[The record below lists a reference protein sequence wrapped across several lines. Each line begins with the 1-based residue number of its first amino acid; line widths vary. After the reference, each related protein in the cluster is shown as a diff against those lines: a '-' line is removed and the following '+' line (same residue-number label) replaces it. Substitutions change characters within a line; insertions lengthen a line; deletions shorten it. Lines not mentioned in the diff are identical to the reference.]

1 MIRPLLTE
9 LALFLLPFAAYA
21 IFLLATRSGVLD
33 PASWPMQRLLSLA
46 AVALVLLLG
55 SFLVIAQFDRY
66 HADSTYLP
74 AHLENG
80 KLVPGGAK

>member
-9 LALFLLPFAAYA
+9 IALFLLPFAGYA
-21 IFLLATRSGVLD
+21 VFLWATRAGVLD
-33 PASWPMQRLLSLA
+33 PASWPIQRLLSLTV
-46 AVALVLLLG
+46 VALLLLLG

-66 HADSTYLP
+66 HAGSTYLP

>member
-9 LALFLLPFAAYA
+9 IALFLVPFAGYA
-21 IFLLATRSGVLD
+21 IFLWATRAGVLA
-33 PASWPMQRLLSLA
+33 PASWPLRRLLSLTA
-46 AVALVLLLG
+46 AALVLLLG

-66 HADSTYLP
+66 DAGSTYLP